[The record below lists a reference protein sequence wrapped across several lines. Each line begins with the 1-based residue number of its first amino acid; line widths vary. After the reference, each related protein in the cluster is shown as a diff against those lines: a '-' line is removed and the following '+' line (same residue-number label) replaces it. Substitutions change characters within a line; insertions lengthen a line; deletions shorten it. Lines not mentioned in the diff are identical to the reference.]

1 MNKNESVNNTLKS
14 VQGYVAFIA
23 LSTLFYE
30 LALIRI
36 LDVLWYPHFS
46 YMVITLALLGFGIA
60 GVMTSIFAHRL
71 TWKPSFSIP
80 LTVLLAI
87 SYIGVFVFSF
97 CVPSC

>member
-1 MNKNESVNNTLKS
+1 MENKKNVNTTLRP

-71 TWKPSFSIP
+71 AWTPKVALP
-80 LTVLLAI
+80 LT
-87 SYIGVFVFSF
+87 FFWR
-97 CVPSC
+97 